1 MREQTLKEAQ
11 DYLTIVDKG
20 KAKRILDIETLVKRH
35 EKEMILSFMEGL
47 LKEKEKTL
55 KGLVVKDKTAYR
67 VNETIGAMF
76 RIYMAMKTL
85 EREETR

>member
-1 MREQTLKEAQ
+1 
-11 DYLTIVDKG
+11 
-20 KAKRILDIETLVKRH
+20 
-35 EKEMILSFMEGL
+35 MILSFMKGL

-67 VNETIGAMF
+67 VNETIGAIF